1 LSICKNDIHTLVDV
15 VIIDS
20 MGTNFSWFCASNIL
34 SNNMLENDTMV
45 EILRNE
51 ILKSNNLQWV
61 VQIKENMHELKV
73 IEDHM
78 PLWDVGGKGRCCC
91 QLVLRLQKG
100 RNVD

>member
-1 LSICKNDIHTLVDV
+1 
-15 VIIDS
+15 
-20 MGTNFSWFCASNIL
+20 MIL
-34 SNNMLENDTMV
+34 CFKYFV
-45 EILRNE
+45 EQHVGKWYDGGNSSKWKFE
-51 ILKSNNLQWV
+51 IKQFVAQWV

-78 PLWDVGGKGRCCC
+78 PLWDVGGKGRCYY